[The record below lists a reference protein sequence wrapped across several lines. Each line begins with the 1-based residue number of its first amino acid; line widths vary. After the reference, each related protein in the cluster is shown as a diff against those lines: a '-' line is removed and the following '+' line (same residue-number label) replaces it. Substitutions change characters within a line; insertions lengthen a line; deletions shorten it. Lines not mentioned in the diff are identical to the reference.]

1 MQVETLEFKLHLDN
15 KLLIRSLPKFVTS
28 QTVKYLCL
36 YKKLIECNANSFI
49 GPGACPG
56 FLKGGGGPISLG
68 SLKKRSSDFKR
79 GGVKWSDGGV
89 QYISLPKMTNLAYLD
104 AKE

>member
-1 MQVETLEFKLHLDN
+1 M
-15 KLLIRSLPKFVTS
+15 S
-28 QTVKYLCL
+28 
-36 YKKLIECNANSFI
+36 
-49 GPGACPG
+49 GACPG
-56 FLKGGGGPISLG
+56 FLKGGGPISLG

-89 QYISLPKMTNLAYLD
+89 QYISLPKTTNLAYLD